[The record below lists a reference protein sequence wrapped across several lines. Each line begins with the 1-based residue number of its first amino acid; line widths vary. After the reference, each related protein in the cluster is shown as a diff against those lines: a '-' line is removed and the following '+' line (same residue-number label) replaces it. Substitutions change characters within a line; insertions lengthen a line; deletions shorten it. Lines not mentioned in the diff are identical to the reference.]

1 MNKVW
6 IASIMALA
14 GALAACGSDDG
25 GSSST
30 GGGAGSGG
38 SNVGGGGS
46 GGSGG
51 SDFGGSGGT
60 GGSDDPYACH
70 STFTATGTATPAA
83 GEPIEVN
90 LEEADGVQV
99 VSGDSGNT
107 RFEALYASDMPLEK
121 DYMGPDYKLLIDVLD
136 DDDANRGLEPRKDTV
151 LGSHGAYLSVKYDE
165 GFRHTFTLELDP
177 ANGDYVEIEEGTT
190 SLSEVVPAP
199 QLKASYQLSFKTY
212 QEDGAQVETT
222 GTLTGRFDGCYSRHN
237 DSSGKYLE

>member
-14 GALAACGSDDG
+14 GALAACGSDGD

-38 SNVGGGGS
+38 SNVGGS

-70 STFTATGTATPAA
+70 STFTATGTATPAT
-83 GEPIEVN
+83 GDPVEVN
-90 LEEADGVQV
+90 LNEADGVQV

-107 RFEALYASDMPLEK
+107 RFEALYASDMPLAK

-165 GFRHTFTLELDP
+165 GFWHMFTLELDP

-190 SLSEVVPAP
+190 DLSEVIPSP
-199 QLKASYQLSFKTY
+199 QIKASYQLSFKTY
-212 QEDGAQVETT
+212 KDMGGTEVEAT

-237 DSSGKYLE
+237 DESGEYLE

>member
-6 IASIMALA
+6 IASTMALA
-14 GALAACGSDDG
+14 AALAACGSDDG

-38 SNVGGGGS
+38 SNIGGS

-70 STFTATGTATPAA
+70 STFTAKGTATPAT
-83 GEPIEVN
+83 GDPIEVN
-90 LEEADGVQV
+90 LNEADGVQV

-121 DYMGPDYKLLIDVLD
+121 DYMGPDYQLLIDVLD

-165 GFRHTFTLELDP
+165 GFWHMFTLELDP

-190 SLSEVVPAP
+190 DLSEVIPAP
-199 QLKASYQLSFKTY
+199 QIKASYQLSFKTY
-212 QEDGAQVETT
+212 QEDGTEVEAT
-222 GTLTGRFDGCYSRHN
+222 GTLTGRFDGCYFRHN
-237 DSSGKYLE
+237 DEGGKYLE